1 MRAIF
6 LVFVL
11 LVGGGSL
18 QPKGGGERLRRVAD
32 DPAGLK
38 QLVIDFFRGIERKDT
53 VALRRL
59 TTADF
64 VLYEEGLVWNNDSG
78 FANIRRNLPF
88 FVRYELSGFVLH
100 GDVNSGDARWMN
112 HADFVFDD
120 TVHRSYDWIESAT
133 FRKTAEGWRI
143 NFLSVARRE
152 RFVAPRYDTVRF
164 AREHYEK
171 RMARFRQ
178 ESVGQGG
185 IVFLGNSL
193 TEYGD
198 WKKLIG
204 DPGVVNRGIAAD
216 NSFGML
222 ERLDNVIALRPKELF
237 IEAGINDV
245 AQGVPVGR
253 IVANLV
259 VMMGRVRLACPG
271 VRIFVCSVLP
281 TNADVRNEY
290 PELVGKNEVVEE
302 LDGVLETAVEEGGG
316 VYIDLKGMVR
326 DADGN
331 LDRRF
336 AAADGLHLNL
346 AGYAVWAGLIQKIR
360 VGR

>member
-1 MRAIF
+1 M
-6 LVFVL
+6 LVFL
-11 LVGGGSL
+11 ALGWSSK
-18 QPKGGGERLRRVAD
+18 PVAD
-32 DPAGLK
+32 DPAVLK

-88 FVRYELSGFVLH
+88 FVRYTLSEFVLH

-120 TVHRSYDWIESAT
+120 TVIRSFDWVESAT
-133 FRKTAEGWRI
+133 FRKTAEGWKI
-143 NFLSVARRE
+143 NFLSVARRAG
-152 RFVAPRYDTVRF
+152 FVAPRYDTVRF

-171 RMARFRQ
+171 RIVRFRR
-178 ESVGQGG
+178 EPLSQGG
-185 IVFLGNSL
+185 IIFLGNSL

-198 WKKLIG
+198 WKKLLG

-222 ERLDNVIALRPKELF
+222 ERLEEVIARRPKELF

-245 AQGVPVGR
+245 AQGIPTGR
-253 IVANLV
+253 IVANLL
-259 VMMGRVRLACPG
+259 VMMGRVKLACPG
-271 VRIFVCSVLP
+271 VRIYVCSVLP
-281 TNADVRNEY
+281 TNADARVEY
-290 PELVGKNEVVEE
+290 PEVAGKNGVVEE
-302 LDGVLETAVEEGGG
+302 LDGVLKAAVEEGGG
-316 VYIDLKGMVR
+316 VYVDLKGMVR

-331 LDRRF
+331 LDRRY
-336 AAADGLHLNL
+336 AAADGLHLSP
-346 AGYAVWAGLIQKIR
+346 AGYAVWAGLIGRIR
-360 VGR
+360 EGR